1 MSTAKVLGQYRDDL
15 QAAGFTREEAMVLVG
30 HAAPMGHVS
39 PMDTTGLDT
48 TPDPEP
54 TQGVPLQVMV
64 IAGSHEEATRW
75 VTPMAAACGPGVH
88 FVASAGVSPPHGM
101 AGPMV
106 LVELP
111 GADRL
116 PEGVR
121 EAWRD
126 TVRMANLKMHGA

>member
-1 MSTAKVLGQYRDDL
+1 MSTAKALGRYRDDL
-15 QAAGFTREEAMVLVG
+15 QAAGFTREEALGLVG
-30 HAAPMGHVS
+30 HAAPM
-39 PMDTTGLDT
+39 DATGLDT
-48 TPDPEP
+48 TPAPEP
-54 TQGVPLQVMV
+54 KQGATLQVMV
-64 IAGSHEEATRW
+64 VAGSHEEATRW
-75 VTPMAAACGPGVH
+75 VTPMAAVCGPGVH
-88 FVASAGVSPPHGM
+88 FVAFAGVAPPHGM

-126 TVRMANLKMHGA
+126 TVHHANLKMHGA